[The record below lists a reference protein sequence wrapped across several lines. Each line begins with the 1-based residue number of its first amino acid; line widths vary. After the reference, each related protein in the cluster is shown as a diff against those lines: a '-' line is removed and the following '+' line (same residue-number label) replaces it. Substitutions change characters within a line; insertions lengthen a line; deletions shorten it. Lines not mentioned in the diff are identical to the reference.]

1 MGTLPIFAL
10 RSSLAL
16 VSQLPSHLHVSASSI
31 VVVEVIVV
39 VELIVVVY
47 RSVCDQG
54 HSTCRVCT
62 CTCRRTCTFQF
73 SQSIRR
79 SPLQLRAPPE
89 ETQGQEEAVVRQPS
103 ATGGAG
109 ASWTP
114 PSMPQAKPLEAA

>member
-1 MGTLPIFAL
+1 MVVCSCQW
-10 RSSLAL
+10 RLA
-16 VSQLPSHLHVSASSI
+16 SQLPSHLHVSASSI

-39 VELIVVVY
+39 IVVVY
-47 RSVCDQG
+47 RSVCHQG

-73 SQSIRR
+73 SQSTRR

-114 PSMPQAKPLEAA
+114 PSMPQAQPLEAA